1 MRIKAI
7 ISYDGSGFSGYQVQP
22 NGRTVQEEIE
32 RVLTQMNRGVFTRIT
47 ASGRTDTGVHA
58 VGQVIHFDTQLSIPP
73 AGWVKAL
80 NSQLPGDIRV
90 MAVEE
95 VREDFHARYDVEWK
109 TYRYKW
115 TLEDIPLPFERL
127 MLSHIPG
134 KKPDIDRMREAA
146 EALIGEHD
154 FRSFSAANTSIQDFV
169 RTIYDVRIERYGQQ
183 LHLVITGNG
192 FLYNMVRIIAGT
204 LWEVG
209 IGKHRPDEMAAII
222 AAKDR
227 NQAGRTAPPQG
238 LYLEKVG
245 YESR

>member
-90 MAVEE
+90 MNVEE
-95 VREDFHARYDVEWK
+95 AREDFHARYDVQWK

-115 TLEDIPLPFERL
+115 TLEDIPLPFERHL
-127 MLSHIPG
+127 LSHVPG
-134 KKPDIDRMREAA
+134 KTPDIDRMREAA
-146 EALIGEHD
+146 EALLGEHD
-154 FRSFSAANTSIQDFV
+154 FQSFSAANTSIQDFV

-209 IGKHRPDEMAAII
+209 VGKHRPDEMAAII
-222 AAKDR
+222 AAKER
-227 NQAGRTAPPQG
+227 SQAGRTAPPQG

>member
-1 MRIKAI
+1 MRLRAI

-32 RVLTQMNRGVFTRIT
+32 TVLTKMHQGVKTRIT

-58 VGQVIHFDTQLSIPP
+58 TGQVIHFDSELSIPP
-73 AGWVKAL
+73 MGWVKGL
-80 NSQLPGDIRV
+80 NAQLPDDIRILQ
-90 MAVEE
+90 VEQAAD
-95 VREDFHARYDVEWK
+95 DFHARFDVKWK

-115 TLEDIPLPFERL
+115 TLEDIPKPFERH
-127 MLSHIPG
+127 MVSYMQG
-134 KKPDIDRMREAA
+134 KRPELPRMQEAA
-146 EALIGEHD
+146 THLIGEHD

-169 RTIYDVRIERYGQQ
+169 RSIYEARLEQQDHQ

-204 LWEVG
+204 LWEIG
-209 IGKHRPDEMAAII
+209 IGKREPSEMVEII
-222 AAKDR
+222 EAMDR
-227 NQAGRTAPPQG
+227 SKAGKTAPPQG

-245 YESR
+245 YESL

>member
-209 IGKHRPDEMAAII
+209 VGKHRPDEMAAII

-227 NQAGRTAPPQG
+227 SQAGRTAPPQG

>member
-58 VGQVIHFDTQLSIPP
+58 VGQVIHFDTQLSIPS

-209 IGKHRPDEMAAII
+209 VGKHRPDEMAAII

>member
-1 MRIKAI
+1 MRLKAI

-22 NGRTVQEEIE
+22 NGRTVQEEVE
-32 RVLTQMNRGVFTRIT
+32 RVVTQMNRGVFTRIT

-58 VGQVIHFDTQLSIPP
+58 VGQVIHFDSQLSIPP
-73 AGWVKAL
+73 SGWVKAL

-90 MAVEE
+90 MSVEE
-95 VREDFHARYDVEWK
+95 VPDAFHARYDVKWK

-115 TLEDIPLPFERL
+115 TLEEIPLPFERHL
-127 MLSHIPG
+127 LSHVPG
-134 KKPDIDRMREAA
+134 KTPDIDRMREAA
-146 EALIGEHD
+146 EALLGEHD

-169 RTIYDVRIERYGQQ
+169 RIIYDVRIERYGQQ

-204 LWEVG
+204 LWEIG
-209 IGKHRPDEMAAII
+209 IGKRQPEEMATII

-227 NQAGRTAPPQG
+227 SQAGKTAPPQG

>member
-1 MRIKAI
+1 MRLKAI

-22 NGRTVQEEIE
+22 NGRTVQEEVE
-32 RVLTQMNRGVFTRIT
+32 RVVTHMNRGIFSRIT

-58 VGQVIHFDTQLSIPP
+58 VGQVIHFDSQLSIPP
-73 AGWVKAL
+73 SGWVKAL

-90 MAVEE
+90 MSVEE
-95 VREDFHARYDVEWK
+95 VPDAFHARYDVKWK

-115 TLEDIPLPFERL
+115 TLEEIPLPFERHL
-127 MLSHIPG
+127 LSYVPG
-134 KKPDIDRMREAA
+134 KTPDIDRMREAA
-146 EALIGEHD
+146 EALLGEHD

-169 RTIYDVRIERYGQQ
+169 RIIYDVGIERYGQQ

-204 LWEVG
+204 LWEIG
-209 IGKHRPDEMAAII
+209 IGKRQPEEMATII

-227 NQAGRTAPPQG
+227 IQAGKTAPPQG

>member
-32 RVLTQMNRGVFTRIT
+32 CVLTLMNRGVFTRIT

-90 MAVEE
+90 MSVEE
-95 VREDFHARYDVEWK
+95 AREDFHARYDVEWK

-115 TLEDIPLPFERL
+115 TLEDIPLPFERHL
-127 MLSHIPG
+127 LSHVPG
-134 KKPDIDRMREAA
+134 KTPDIDRMRKAA
-146 EALIGEHD
+146 EALLGEHD
-154 FRSFSAANTSIQDFV
+154 FQSFSAANTSIQDFV

-204 LWEVG
+204 LWE
-209 IGKHRPDEMAAII
+209 IGTGKFSPDAMPEII

-227 NQAGRTAPPQG
+227 SQAGRTAPPQG

>member
-115 TLEDIPLPFERL
+115 TIEDIPLPFERL

-209 IGKHRPDEMAAII
+209 VGKHRPDEMAAII

-227 NQAGRTAPPQG
+227 SQAGRTAPPQG

>member
-58 VGQVIHFDTQLSIPP
+58 VGQVIHYDTQLSIPP

-209 IGKHRPDEMAAII
+209 VGKHRPDEMAAII

>member
-169 RTIYDVRIERYGQQ
+169 RKIYDVRIERYGQQ

-209 IGKHRPDEMAAII
+209 VGKHRPDEMAAII

-227 NQAGRTAPPQG
+227 SQAGRTAPPQG

>member
-209 IGKHRPDEMAAII
+209 VGKHRPDEMAAII